1 MKKNDQKWHKISDA
15 RKRRVTGI
23 QRNIR
28 TDNVDDWH
36 AIESECFI
44 AEMCEVEQYSTENG
58 GLEFLQQLD
67 WNMVS
72 NCREAER

>member
-36 AIESECFI
+36 AIECFF
-44 AEMCEVEQYSTENG
+44 AEMYELEYSTEMG
-58 GLEFLQQLD
+58 VLVQQLD
-67 WNMVS
+67 WNMES
-72 NCREAER
+72 KCRETEH